1 MTRQKNC
8 SSTPADKAMRIES
21 GRRFA
26 IVTHVLIFRVFVAE
40 KDFDAARR
48 ALKTAV
54 KIANAGGK
62 EFAHWPELLVEM
74 EKWLLK

>member
-8 SSTPADKAMRIES
+8 SSTPADDAMRTES
-21 GRRFA
+21 GRPFA

-40 KDFDAARR
+40 KDFDAVRW
-48 ALKTAV
+48 ALKTTV
-54 KIANAGGK
+54 RIANAGGK
-62 EFAHWPELLVEM
+62 EFSHWSELLVEM